1 MRLTMKTIA
10 QDYCHPVDGECVDID
25 MEGFALKSKNT
36 SDLLRIQ
43 EIMNTMEGRMYTLD
57 QVLERVIGFYGE
69 HAPFN

>member
-1 MRLTMKTIA
+1 M
-10 QDYCHPVDGECVDID
+10 DID

-36 SDLLRIQ
+36 SDLLRVQ

-69 HAPFN
+69 HVPFN